1 MKAQMG
7 DKKAEVNFEGTM
19 SIDRVLAYLDELVA
33 SFRTGTVR
41 VEKGLDAIVLT
52 PAEVIDLD
60 VKAKIK
66 KDKQSLQLE
75 LSWATDTLRIGERH
89 PKVDS

>member
-1 MKAQMG
+1 MG
-7 DKKAEVNFEGTM
+7 DKKAEVHFEGTM

-41 VEKGLDAIVLT
+41 VEKGHDAVVLT

-75 LSWATDTLRIGERH
+75 LSWATDALKIGERH
-89 PKVDS
+89 PKEDS